1 MSNTNRKINKLQEKA
16 GIDWNNYLT
25 PEEVKKFLNKDDKIE
40 SAENI
45 IYDTK
50 GNFFNKYWKDFK
62 KSGWTKQELV
72 KDLENFYTNGH
83 LITEGIHLVA
93 YVRSPYK
100 PGVQAIE
107 DSDYAS
113 KTDFAKDLRAN
124 EFTVLGVND
133 NRDLYVV
140 DNSDFGNLAQ
150 LKKKMKF
157 YKMMWDDAK
166 KENPES
172 TLFKDDYERLKKIY
186 DEAMKQPL
194 NENYVLKGIQDGK
207 SFDISYND
215 DKEKLQKFKNE
226 LQKSHKNIGMYIV
239 EESKKIEALKPIKK
253 GQMKILNIGG
263 DGIAYKVSMQDAAR
277 LQNAGYQ
284 IFLPQGNRKSI
295 YARAGDIED
304 YNNGFNVDG
313 EKLQENLK
321 DIVLYHGSSN
331 TNLTYLDIG
340 KSTGNGDQ
348 LGRGIY
354 LTTDYEQA
362 QSCAGNSGKVYKV
375 KLDDSLKLFN
385 LNDKLSDS
393 IKQQLIK
400 ELENSNNKDI
410 KNYICMF
417 NRKVYDVKDKQEGLK
432 FYQDKQKEWE
442 QLDGKYFGNR
452 PKVVKN
458 GNNLQVIYTDYSDIQ
473 SAINNMTGENLI
485 DTLRGDID
493 PDVFVT
499 IITNSG
505 YDGVITNNNHWY
517 VIYRDINKVYILNE
531 NRNFGNKN
539 KLEEVSRNEL
549 LVKTKGETITRYNK
563 AAGYKGFSI
572 VNIDTTDLL
581 RGNTLTVTCRVGKYN
596 DVLQLEDVLYWIQ
609 IVAENKQN
617 NQINTKG
624 ITEALSDS
632 IDGMDIKVDCNCG
645 DFCLEE
651 NTLIKLLNGQVVTV
665 KQLKELF
672 DKQEELWIYSTDEQG
687 DFKPGK
693 VNNVWISGYV
703 NDMIKVTL
711 DNGKEIITTP
721 EHKYMM
727 RDGSYKEA
735 QDLKENNSL
744 MPLYFSYTNGYENVK
759 RNSIKY
765 PTRFDSVYKIVADT
779 VLQKQKQEVK
789 YRTGEDIVQIHHKDF
804 NKLNNYPSNL
814 YPMGKMEH
822 WRYHSKLGG
831 KNLEALQEGSKRF
844 WTSDPRR
851 FKARKKQKQSA
862 RDYQLKMWSNFTPE
876 QRQKY
881 IKNAQNKI
889 DKQKLSSSLQQ
900 VWNNYSEKQRQQRLQ
915 TNNFVVNN
923 PMLNEQFIKSNKFI
937 ERNSNISSSLNK
949 YYSTLTEEQ
958 RQSLYGWAKNKHF
971 TTEHKK
977 NMSESM
983 KQFHKQHPEFVKQ
996 HYEAI
1001 VKGAEK
1007 GRQNRR
1013 KNKLESMS
1021 IEQREL
1027 FLFKEQLDKVDVSE
1041 YTLAQ
1046 KNVIGHIKPV
1056 LMEIY
1061 KNKEDFTEEN
1071 YNKYRTK
1078 FNAPKLE
1085 TLKNILGSWVNICN
1099 KYCLSYNHKV
1109 KKIEF
1114 IHYKEPIPVYDIE
1127 VEKYHNFYVEA
1138 GVMLHNCY
1146 RFAYEATEWGYKY
1159 GKPETRPADIRN
1171 PDGFGALCKHLT
1183 AMLSNKKWLQQVT
1196 STVMDWCVKNI
1207 DDINKFLKLTD
1218 DKVLTLPNELARQ
1231 NAKKGFYSKLFDKDD
1246 EDEEQDS
1253 ESTETDLEDVDK
1265 DTGDTDISDNTAN
1278 NKNTDSIED
1287 ETELEDTDEEK

>member
-1 MSNTNRKINKLQEKA
+1 MKFKLQEKA
-16 GIDWNNYLT
+16 NIDWNNYLT
-25 PEEVKKFLNKDDKIE
+25 KDEVKKFLSKDDKIE
-40 SAENI
+40 SAEDI
-45 IYDTK
+45 IYDK
-50 GNFFNKYWKDFK
+50 NGNFFNKYWKNFK
-62 KSGWTKQELV
+62 KQGWKKLELV
-72 KDLENFYTNGH
+72 NDLERFYTNGH
-83 LITEGIHLVA
+83 LITEGIHLIA
-93 YVRSPYK
+93 YVKDKKSGEYST
-100 PGVQAIE
+100 IE
-107 DSDYAS
+107 DRDYNS
-113 KTDFAKDLRAN
+113 KKDFERELRAN
-124 EFTVLGVND
+124 GYSNISILD
-133 NRDLYVV
+133 NRDMYLI
-140 DNSDFGNLAQ
+140 DNTDYTRVSQ
-150 LKKKMKF
+150 LKKEL
-157 YKMMWDDAK
+157 D
-166 KENPES
+166 N
-172 TLFKDDYERLKKIY
+172 LKKDMKIY
-186 DEAMKQPL
+186 NKDKYPTIYKDKLDRYNKLKEVYDNVMKISL
-194 NENYVLKGIQDGK
+194 TEGYVLKGIQDGK
-207 SFDISYND
+207 SFNISFND
-215 DKEKLQKFKNE
+215 NKEKLQKFMDE
-226 LQKSHKNIGMYIV
+226 LQPKHRNIDMFIV
-239 EESKKIEALKPIKK
+239 EESKKIKALKPTKK
-253 GQMKILNIGG
+253 GQMKI
-263 DGIAYKVSMQDAAR
+263 
-277 LQNAGYQ
+277 
-284 IFLPQGNRKSI
+284 
-295 YARAGDIED
+295 
-304 YNNGFNVDG
+304 FNVNG

-340 KSTGNGDQ
+340 KSTSNGDQ

-362 QSCAGNSGKVYKV
+362 QSYAGNNGKVYKV

-410 KNYICMF
+410 KNYICML

-458 GNNLQVIYTDYSDIQ
+458 GNNLQVIYTDYSDIH

-531 NRNFGNKN
+531 NRKFGNKN

-572 VNIDTTDLL
+572 INIDTSDLL

-609 IVAENKQN
+609 IVAENKQQ

-624 ITEALSDS
+624 ITEALSNS

-687 DFKPGK
+687 DFRPGK

-765 PTRFDSVYKIVADT
+765 PTRFDSVYKIVTDT

-822 WRYHSKLGG
+822 WMYHAHLGG
-831 KNLEALQEGSKRF
+831 KNLEALQKGSRRF

-851 FKARKKQKQSA
+851 FETREKQKQAA
-862 RDYQLKMWSNFTPE
+862 RNYQLKMWSSFTPK

-881 IKNAQNKI
+881 IKKLSYNT
-889 DKQKLSSSLQQ
+889 DKQKLSQSLQN
-900 VWNNYSEKQRQQRLQ
+900 VWNNYTEEEKQQRLQ

-923 PMLNEQFIKSNKFI
+923 PMLNEQFIKSDKFI
-937 ERNSNISSSLNK
+937 ERNNNISNSLNSYHSK
-949 YYSTLTEEQ
+949 LTKEQ
-958 RQSLYGWAKNKHF
+958 EQKIYGWAKNKHF
-971 TTEHKK
+971 TKEHRKK
-977 NMSESM
+977 QSESM
-983 KQFHKQHPEFVKQ
+983 KQFHKQHPEFIQQ
-996 HYEAI
+996 HYEEM

-1013 KNKLESMS
+1013 NKKLQNMTE
-1021 IEQREL
+1021 EEKEL
-1027 FLFKEQLDKVDVSE
+1027 FLFKEQLNNVDISN
-1041 YTLAQ
+1041 YTLSQ

-1056 LMEIY
+1056 LIEIY
-1061 KNKEDFTEEN
+1061 KNKEDFTKET

-1085 TLKNILGSWVNICN
+1085 TLEKILGSWVDICN

-1109 KKIEF
+1109 KSVEF
-1114 IHYKEPIPVYDIE
+1114 IHYKEAIPVYDIE
-1127 VEKYHNFYVEA
+1127 VEKYHNFYVDA

-1146 RFAYEATEWGYKY
+1146 RFAYIATEWGYKY

-1171 PDGFGALCKHLT
+1171 PNGFGALCKHLT

-1196 STVMDWCVKNI
+1196 STVMDWCEKNI
-1207 DDINKFLKLTD
+1207 DKINEFLKLTNED
-1218 DKVLTLPNELARQ
+1218 EQLTLPNELARQ
-1231 NAKKGFYSKLFDKDD
+1231 NAKLSWQNRSKTNIGDNN
-1246 EDEEQDS
+1246 EEQNAED
-1253 ESTETDLEDVDK
+1253 TENDLQDVDNNNE
-1265 DTGDTDISDNTAN
+1265 DTDNSNSLNNTENSNVDN
-1278 NKNTDSIED
+1278 
-1287 ETELEDTDEEK
+1287 ETELEDVDAKK

>member
-1 MSNTNRKINKLQEKA
+1 MLDKLEEKA
-16 GIDWNNYLT
+16 SIDWNNYLT
-25 PEEVKKFLNKDDKIE
+25 KQEIKNFLNKDDKIE

-62 KSGWTKQELV
+62 KQGWTKNDLV
-72 KDLENFYTNGH
+72 KDLEQFYVNGH
-83 LITEGIHLVA
+83 LITEGIHLIA
-93 YVRSPYK
+93 YVKDKKSGEYTT
-100 PGVQAIE
+100 IE
-107 DSDYAS
+107 DRDYNS
-113 KTDFAKDLRAN
+113 KKDFERELRAN
-124 EFTVLGVND
+124 GYSNISILD
-133 NRDLYVV
+133 NRDMYLI
-140 DNSDFGNLAQ
+140 DNTDYTRVSQ
-150 LKKKMKF
+150 LKKEL
-157 YKMMWDDAK
+157 D
-166 KENPES
+166 N
-172 TLFKDDYERLKKIY
+172 LKKDMKIY
-186 DEAMKQPL
+186 NKDKYPTTYKDMLDRYNKLKEVYDNVMKISL
-194 NENYVLKGIQDGK
+194 TEGYVLKGIQDGK
-207 SFDISYND
+207 SFNISFND
-215 DKEKLQKFKNE
+215 NKEKLQKFMDE
-226 LQKSHKNIGMYIV
+226 LQPKHRNIDMFIV

-263 DGIAYKVSMQDAAR
+263 DGIVYKVSIQDAVR

-284 IFLPQGNRKSI
+284 IFLPQGSRKSI

-304 YNNGFNVDG
+304 YDNGFNVDG

-340 KSTGNGDQ
+340 RSTGNGDQ

-362 QSCAGNSGKVYKV
+362 QSYAGNNGKVYKV

-517 VIYRDINKVYILNE
+517 VIYRDTNKVHILNE
-531 NRNFGNKN
+531 NKKFGNKN

-572 VNIDTTDLL
+572 INIDTSDLL

-617 NQINTKG
+617 GQINTKG
-624 ITEALSDS
+624 ITEALSNS

-665 KQLKELF
+665 KQLKEMF
-672 DKQEELWIYSTDEQG
+672 DDNKELWLYSTDEKG

-693 VNNVWISGYV
+693 VINVWISGYV
-703 NDMIKVTL
+703 NDMVKVTL

-735 QDLKENNSL
+735 QDLKEKDSL

-779 VLQKQKQEVK
+779 VLQKQKQEAK
-789 YRTGEDIVQIHHKDF
+789 NRTGEDIIQIHHKDF

-822 WRYHSKLGG
+822 WMYHAKLGG
-831 KNLEALQEGSKRF
+831 KNLKALQEGSKRF
-844 WTSDPRR
+844 WTSDPGR
-851 FKARKKQKQSA
+851 FKAREKQKQTA
-862 RDYQLKMWSNFTPE
+862 RDYQLKMWSSFTPQ
-876 QRQKY
+876 QRKEY
-881 IKNAQNKI
+881 IEKSKHNV
-889 DKQKLSSSLQQ
+889 DKQKLSHSLQQ
-900 VWNNYSEKQRQQRLQ
+900 VWNNYTDIEKQQRLK

-923 PMLNEQFIKSNKFI
+923 PMLDKQFIQSDKFI
-937 ERNSNISSSLNK
+937 ERNNNISNSLNN
-949 YYSTLTEEQ
+949 YYSTLTDKEK
-958 RQSLYGWAKNKHF
+958 SDLYGWSKGKHLSK
-971 TTEHKK
+971 EHRQHIGEAQKGKK
-977 NMSESM
+977 YSKET
-983 KQFHKQHPEFVKQ
+983 
-996 HYEAI
+996 I
-1001 VKGAEK
+1001 EK
-1007 GRQNRR
+1007 FRQGGIR
-1013 KNKLESMS
+1013 S
-1021 IEQREL
+1021 
-1027 FLFKEQLDKVDVSE
+1027 
-1041 YTLAQ
+1041 AQ
-1046 KNVIGHIKPV
+1046 KNKETRCKRV
-1056 LMEIY
+1056 LNTLIENNIPI
-1061 KNKEDFTEEN
+1061 TEEN
-1071 YNKYRTK
+1071 FLNNRKNGDPHYLKVFDSFEDMLY
-1078 FNAPKLE
+1078 KLGIP
-1085 TLKNILGSWVNICN
+1085 TN
-1099 KYCLSYNHKV
+1099 YNHKIV
-1109 KKIEF
+1109 GVEF
-1114 IHYKEPIPVYDIE
+1114 IHYKEAIPVYDIE
-1127 VEKYHNFYVEA
+1127 VEKYHNFYVDA

-1171 PDGFGALCKHLT
+1171 PNGFGALCKHLT

-1207 DDINKFLKLTD
+1207 DSINQFLKLTD
-1218 DKVLTLPNELARQ
+1218 EDKKLTLPNELARQ
-1231 NAKKGFYSKLFDKDD
+1231 NAKKAFYTKLFNKNDDNEEGQEDTENNLEDIDKDNGNNNENSNNNNNTVD
-1246 EDEEQDS
+1246 NQNAVEDETQLQDVDTEEDEE
-1253 ESTETDLEDVDK
+1253 
-1265 DTGDTDISDNTAN
+1265 N
-1278 NKNTDSIED
+1278 
-1287 ETELEDTDEEK
+1287 

>member
-1 MSNTNRKINKLQEKA
+1 MLDKLEEKA
-16 GIDWNNYLT
+16 SIDWNNYLT
-25 PEEVKKFLNKDDKIE
+25 KQEIKNFLNKDDKIE

-62 KSGWTKQELV
+62 KQGWTKNDLV
-72 KDLENFYTNGH
+72 KDLEQFYVNGH
-83 LITEGIHLVA
+83 LITEGMHLVA

-186 DEAMKQPL
+186 DEAMRQPL

-215 DKEKLQKFKNE
+215 NKEKLQKFMDE
-226 LQKSHKNIGMYIV
+226 LQPKHRNIDMFIV
-239 EESKKIEALKPIKK
+239 EESKKIEVLKPIKK

-263 DGIAYKVSMQDAAR
+263 DGIVYKVSIQDAVR

-284 IFLPQGNRKSI
+284 IFLPQGSRKSI

-362 QSCAGNSGKVYKV
+362 QSYAGNNGKVYKV

-410 KNYICMF
+410 KNYICML

-458 GNNLQVIYTDYSDIQ
+458 GNNLQVIYTDYSDIH

-517 VIYRDINKVYILNE
+517 VIYRDINKVHILNE
-531 NRNFGNKN
+531 NRKFGNKN

-572 VNIDTTDLL
+572 INIDTSDLL

-609 IVAENKQN
+609 IVAENKQQ

-624 ITEALSDS
+624 ITEALSNS
-632 IDGMDIKVDCNCG
+632 IDGMDIKIDCNCG
-645 DFCLEE
+645 DF
-651 NTLIKLLNGQVVTV
+651 I
-665 KQLKELF
+665 
-672 DKQEELWIYSTDEQG
+672 
-687 DFKPGK
+687 
-693 VNNVWISGYV
+693 
-703 NDMIKVTL
+703 
-711 DNGKEIITTP
+711 
-721 EHKYMM
+721 
-727 RDGSYKEA
+727 
-735 QDLKENNSL
+735 
-744 MPLYFSYTNGYENVK
+744 
-759 RNSIKY
+759 
-765 PTRFDSVYKIVADT
+765 
-779 VLQKQKQEVK
+779 
-789 YRTGEDIVQIHHKDF
+789 
-804 NKLNNYPSNL
+804 
-814 YPMGKMEH
+814 
-822 WRYHSKLGG
+822 
-831 KNLEALQEGSKRF
+831 
-844 WTSDPRR
+844 
-851 FKARKKQKQSA
+851 
-862 RDYQLKMWSNFTPE
+862 
-876 QRQKY
+876 
-881 IKNAQNKI
+881 
-889 DKQKLSSSLQQ
+889 
-900 VWNNYSEKQRQQRLQ
+900 
-915 TNNFVVNN
+915 
-923 PMLNEQFIKSNKFI
+923 
-937 ERNSNISSSLNK
+937 
-949 YYSTLTEEQ
+949 
-958 RQSLYGWAKNKHF
+958 
-971 TTEHKK
+971 
-977 NMSESM
+977 
-983 KQFHKQHPEFVKQ
+983 
-996 HYEAI
+996 
-1001 VKGAEK
+1001 
-1007 GRQNRR
+1007 
-1013 KNKLESMS
+1013 
-1021 IEQREL
+1021 
-1027 FLFKEQLDKVDVSE
+1027 
-1041 YTLAQ
+1041 
-1046 KNVIGHIKPV
+1046 
-1056 LMEIY
+1056 
-1061 KNKEDFTEEN
+1061 
-1071 YNKYRTK
+1071 
-1078 FNAPKLE
+1078 
-1085 TLKNILGSWVNICN
+1085 
-1099 KYCLSYNHKV
+1099 
-1109 KKIEF
+1109 
-1114 IHYKEPIPVYDIE
+1114 
-1127 VEKYHNFYVEA
+1127 
-1138 GVMLHNCY
+1138 Y
-1146 RFAYEATEWGYKY
+1146 RFAYQATEWGYKY

-1171 PDGFGALCKHLT
+1171 PDGYGALCKHLT

-1207 DDINKFLKLTD
+1207 DSINEFLKLTD
-1218 DKVLTLPNELARQ
+1218 EDKKLTLPNELARQ
-1231 NAKKGFYSKLFDKDD
+1231 NAKKAFYTKLFNRDDDNEEGQEDTENNLEDIDKDNGNNNENSNNNNNTVD
-1246 EDEEQDS
+1246 NQNTVEDETQLQDVDTEEDEE
-1253 ESTETDLEDVDK
+1253 
-1265 DTGDTDISDNTAN
+1265 N
-1278 NKNTDSIED
+1278 
-1287 ETELEDTDEEK
+1287 

>member
-1 MSNTNRKINKLQEKA
+1 MKFKLQEKA
-16 GIDWNNYLT
+16 NIDWNNYLT
-25 PEEVKKFLNKDDKIE
+25 KDEVKKFLSKDDKIE

-62 KSGWTKQELV
+62 KQGWKKLELV
-72 KDLENFYTNGH
+72 NDLERFYTNGH
-83 LITEGIHLVA
+83 LITEGIHLIA
-93 YVRSPYK
+93 YVKDKKSGEYST
-100 PGVQAIE
+100 IE
-107 DSDYAS
+107 DRDYNS
-113 KTDFAKDLRAN
+113 KKDFEKELKAN
-124 EFTVLGVND
+124 GYSNISILD
-133 NRDLYVV
+133 NRDMYLI
-140 DNSDFGNLAQ
+140 DNTNYTRVSQ
-150 LKKKMKF
+150 LKKDLQQLKK
-157 YKMMWDDAK
+157 DINDAK
-166 KENPES
+166 DKYPALYKSYVKEYD
-172 TLFKDDYERLKKIY
+172 KLKTIY
-186 DEAMKQPL
+186 DNVMKISL
-194 NENYVLKGIQDGK
+194 TEGYVLKGIQDGK
-207 SFDISYND
+207 SFNISFND
-215 DKEKLQKFKNE
+215 NKEKLQKFMDE
-226 LQKSHKNIGMYIV
+226 LQPKHRNIDMFIV
-239 EESKKIEALKPIKK
+239 EESKKIKALKPIKK
-253 GQMKILNIGG
+253 GQMKI
-263 DGIAYKVSMQDAAR
+263 
-277 LQNAGYQ
+277 
-284 IFLPQGNRKSI
+284 
-295 YARAGDIED
+295 
-304 YNNGFNVDG
+304 FNVDG

-321 DIVLYHGSSN
+321 DIVLYHGSLN

-362 QSCAGNSGKVYKV
+362 QSYAGNNGKVYKV

-517 VIYRDINKVYILNE
+517 VIYKDINKVHILNE
-531 NRNFGNKN
+531 NRKFGNKN

-572 VNIDTTDLL
+572 INIDTSDLL

-609 IVAENKQN
+609 IVAENKQQ

-624 ITEALSDS
+624 ITEALSNS

-687 DFKPGK
+687 DFRPGK

-735 QDLKENNSL
+735 QDLKEKDSL

-779 VLQKQKQEVK
+779 VLQEQKQLAK
-789 YRTGEDIVQIHHKDF
+789 DRTGEDIIQIHHKDF

-822 WRYHSKLGG
+822 WMYHAHLGG
-831 KNLEALQEGSKRF
+831 KNLEALQEGSRRF
-844 WTSDPRR
+844 WTSEPRR
-851 FKARKKQKQSA
+851 FETREKQKQAA
-862 RDYQLKMWSNFTPE
+862 RNYQLKMWSSFTPK

-881 IKNAQNKI
+881 IKKLSYNT
-889 DKQKLSSSLQQ
+889 DKQKLSQSLQN
-900 VWNNYSEKQRQQRLQ
+900 VWNNYTEEEKQQRLQ

-923 PMLNEQFIKSNKFI
+923 PMLNEQFIKSDKFI
-937 ERNSNISSSLNK
+937 ERNNNISNSLNSYHSK
-949 YYSTLTEEQ
+949 LTKEQ
-958 RQSLYGWAKNKHF
+958 EQKIYGWAKNKHF
-971 TTEHKK
+971 TKEHRKK
-977 NMSESM
+977 QSESM
-983 KQFHKQHPEFVKQ
+983 KQFHKQHPEFIQQ
-996 HYEAI
+996 HYEEM

-1013 KNKLESMS
+1013 NKKLQNMTE
-1021 IEQREL
+1021 EEKEL
-1027 FLFKEQLDKVDVSE
+1027 FLFKEQLNNVDISN
-1041 YTLAQ
+1041 YTLSQ

-1056 LMEIY
+1056 LIEIY
-1061 KNKEDFTEEN
+1061 KNKEDFTKET

-1085 TLKNILGSWVNICN
+1085 TLEKILGSWVDICN

-1109 KKIEF
+1109 KSVEF
-1114 IHYKEPIPVYDIE
+1114 IHYKEAIPVYDIE
-1127 VEKYHNFYVEA
+1127 VEKYHNFYVDA

-1171 PDGFGALCKHLT
+1171 PNGFGALCKHLT

-1196 STVMDWCVKNI
+1196 STVMDWCEKNI
-1207 DDINKFLKLTD
+1207 DKINEFLKLTD
-1218 DKVLTLPNELARQ
+1218 EDEQLTLPNELARQ
-1231 NAKKGFYSKLFDKDD
+1231 NAKLSWQNRSKTNIGDNN
-1246 EDEEQDS
+1246 EEQNAED
-1253 ESTETDLEDVDK
+1253 TENDLQDVDNNNE
-1265 DTGDTDISDNTAN
+1265 DTDNSNSINNTTN
-1278 NKNTDSIED
+1278 SNVDD
-1287 ETELEDTDEEK
+1287 ETELEDVDAKK

>member
-1 MSNTNRKINKLQEKA
+1 MKFKLQEKA
-16 GIDWNNYLT
+16 NIDWNNYLT
-25 PEEVKKFLNKDDKIE
+25 KDEVKKFLSKDDKIE

-45 IYDTK
+45 IYDTQ

-62 KSGWTKQELV
+62 KQGWKKLELV
-72 KDLENFYTNGH
+72 NDLERFYTNGH
-83 LITEGIHLVA
+83 LITEGIHLIA
-93 YVRSPYK
+93 YVKDKKSGEYST
-100 PGVQAIE
+100 IE
-107 DSDYAS
+107 DRDYNS
-113 KTDFAKDLRAN
+113 KKDFEKELKAN
-124 EFTVLGVND
+124 GYSNISILD
-133 NRDLYVV
+133 NRDMYLI
-140 DNSDFGNLAQ
+140 DNTNYTRVSQ
-150 LKKKMKF
+150 LKKDLQQLKK
-157 YKMMWDDAK
+157 DINDAK
-166 KENPES
+166 DKYPALYKSYVKEYD
-172 TLFKDDYERLKKIY
+172 KLKTIY
-186 DEAMKQPL
+186 DNVMKISL
-194 NENYVLKGIQDGK
+194 TEGYVLKGIQDGK
-207 SFDISYND
+207 SFNISFND
-215 DKEKLQKFKNE
+215 NKEKLQKFMDE
-226 LQKSHKNIGMYIV
+226 LQPKHRNIDMFIV

-253 GQMKILNIGG
+253 GQIKIL
-263 DGIAYKVSMQDAAR
+263 
-277 LQNAGYQ
+277 
-284 IFLPQGNRKSI
+284 
-295 YARAGDIED
+295 
-304 YNNGFNVDG
+304 NVDG

-362 QSCAGNSGKVYKV
+362 QSYAGNNGKVYKV

-517 VIYRDINKVYILNE
+517 VIYKDINKVHILNE
-531 NRNFGNKN
+531 NRKFGNKN

-572 VNIDTTDLL
+572 INIDTSDLL

-609 IVAENKQN
+609 IVAENKQQ

-624 ITEALSDS
+624 ITEALSNS

-687 DFKPGK
+687 DFRPGK

-711 DNGKEIITTP
+711 DNGKEIITTL

-735 QDLKENNSL
+735 QDLKEKDSL

-779 VLQKQKQEVK
+779 VLQEQKQLAK
-789 YRTGEDIVQIHHKDF
+789 DRTGEDIIQIHHKDF

-822 WRYHSKLGG
+822 WMYHAHLGG
-831 KNLEALQEGSKRF
+831 KNLEALQEGSRRF

-937 ERNSNISSSLNK
+937 KRNSNISSSLNK

-1171 PDGFGALCKHLT
+1171 PNGFGALCKHLT

-1196 STVMDWCVKNI
+1196 GTVMDWCEKNI
-1207 DDINKFLKLTD
+1207 DKINEFLKLTD
-1218 DKVLTLPNELARQ
+1218 EDEQLTLPNELARQ
-1231 NAKKGFYSKLFDKDD
+1231 NAKLSWQNRSKTNIGDNN
-1246 EDEEQDS
+1246 EEQKAED
-1253 ESTETDLEDVDK
+1253 TENDLQDVDNNNE
-1265 DTGDTDISDNTAN
+1265 DTDNSNSINNTTNSNVDN
-1278 NKNTDSIED
+1278 
-1287 ETELEDTDEEK
+1287 ETELEDVDAKK

>member
-1 MSNTNRKINKLQEKA
+1 MLDKLEEKA
-16 GIDWNNYLT
+16 SIDWNNYLT
-25 PEEVKKFLNKDDKIE
+25 KQEIKNFLNKDDKIE

-62 KSGWTKQELV
+62 KQGWTKNDLV
-72 KDLENFYTNGH
+72 KDLEQFYVNGH
-83 LITEGIHLVA
+83 LITEGMHLVA

-186 DEAMKQPL
+186 DEAMRQPL

-215 DKEKLQKFKNE
+215 NKEKLQKFMDE
-226 LQKSHKNIGMYIV
+226 LQPKHRNIDMFIV
-239 EESKKIEALKPIKK
+239 EESKKIEVLKPIKK
-253 GQMKILNIGG
+253 GQMKLLNIGG
-263 DGIAYKVSMQDAAR
+263 DGIVYKVSIQDAVR

-284 IFLPQGNRKSI
+284 IFLPQGSRKSI

-362 QSCAGNSGKVYKV
+362 QSYAGNNGKVYKV

-410 KNYICMF
+410 KNYICML

-517 VIYRDINKVYILNE
+517 VIYRDINKVHILNE
-531 NRNFGNKN
+531 NRKFGNKN

-572 VNIDTTDLL
+572 INIDTSDLL

-596 DVLQLEDVLYWIQ
+596 DILQLEDVLYWIQ

-617 NQINTKG
+617 GQINTKG
-624 ITEALSDS
+624 ITEALSNS
-632 IDGMDIKVDCNCG
+632 IDGMDIKIDCNCG

-687 DFKPGK
+687 DFRPGK

-727 RDGSYKEA
+727 RDGNYKEA
-735 QDLKENNSL
+735 QDLKEKDSL

-765 PTRFDSVYKIVADT
+765 PTRFNSVYKIVADT
-779 VLQKQKQEVK
+779 VLQEQKQLAK
-789 YRTGEDIVQIHHKDF
+789 DRTGEDIIQIHHKDF

-822 WRYHSKLGG
+822 WMYHAHLGG
-831 KNLEALQEGSKRF
+831 KNLEALQEGSRRF

-851 FKARKKQKQSA
+851 FETREKQKQAA
-862 RDYQLKMWSNFTPE
+862 RNYQLKMWSSFTPK

-881 IKNAQNKI
+881 IKKLSYNT
-889 DKQKLSSSLQQ
+889 DKQKLSQSLQN
-900 VWNNYSEKQRQQRLQ
+900 VWNNYTEEEKQQRLQ

-923 PMLNEQFIKSNKFI
+923 PMLNEQFIKSDKFI
-937 ERNSNISSSLNK
+937 ERNNNISNSLNSYHSK
-949 YYSTLTEEQ
+949 LTKEQ
-958 RQSLYGWAKNKHF
+958 EQKIYGWAKNKHF
-971 TTEHKK
+971 TKEHRKK
-977 NMSESM
+977 QSESM
-983 KQFHKQHPEFVKQ
+983 KQFHKQHPEFIQQ
-996 HYEAI
+996 HYEEM

-1013 KNKLESMS
+1013 NKKLQNMTE
-1021 IEQREL
+1021 EEKEL
-1027 FLFKEQLDKVDVSE
+1027 FLFKEQLNNVDISN
-1041 YTLAQ
+1041 YTLSQ

-1056 LMEIY
+1056 LIEIY
-1061 KNKEDFTEEN
+1061 KNKEDFTKET

-1085 TLKNILGSWVNICN
+1085 TLEKILGSWVDICN

-1109 KKIEF
+1109 KSVEF
-1114 IHYKEPIPVYDIE
+1114 IHYKEAIPVYDIE
-1127 VEKYHNFYVEA
+1127 VEKYHNFYVDA

-1146 RFAYEATEWGYKY
+1146 RFAYQATEWGYKY

-1171 PDGFGALCKHLT
+1171 PDGYGALCKHLT
-1183 AMLSNKKWLQQVT
+1183 AVLSNKKWLQQVT

-1207 DDINKFLKLTD
+1207 DSINEFLKLTD
-1218 DKVLTLPNELARQ
+1218 EDKKLTLPNELARQ
-1231 NAKKGFYSKLFDKDD
+1231 NAKKAFYTKLFNRDD
-1246 EDEEQDS
+1246 DNEEGQEDTENNLEDIDNDNSNNNENSNNNNNTIDNQNAVEDETQLQDVDTEDEE
-1253 ESTETDLEDVDK
+1253 
-1265 DTGDTDISDNTAN
+1265 N
-1278 NKNTDSIED
+1278 
-1287 ETELEDTDEEK
+1287 

>member
-1 MSNTNRKINKLQEKA
+1 MKFKLQEKA
-16 GIDWNNYLT
+16 NIDWNNYLT
-25 PEEVKKFLNKDDKIE
+25 KDEVKKFLSKDDKIE

-62 KSGWTKQELV
+62 KQGWKKLELV
-72 KDLENFYTNGH
+72 NDLERFYTNGH
-83 LITEGIHLVA
+83 LITEGIHLIA
-93 YVRSPYK
+93 YVKDKKSGEYTT
-100 PGVQAIE
+100 IE
-107 DSDYAS
+107 DRDYNS
-113 KTDFAKDLRAN
+113 KKDFERELSAN
-124 EFTVLGVND
+124 GYSNISILD
-133 NRDLYVV
+133 NRDMYLL
-140 DNSDFGNLAQ
+140 DNTNYTRVSQ
-150 LKKKMKF
+150 LKK
-157 YKMMWDDAK
+157 D
-166 KENPES
+166 
-172 TLFKDDYERLKKIY
+172 LQQLKKDINDVKDKYPALYKSYVKEYDKLKTIY
-186 DEAMKQPL
+186 DNVMKISL
-194 NENYVLKGIQDGK
+194 TEGYVLKGIQDGK
-207 SFDISYND
+207 SFNISFND
-215 DKEKLQKFKNE
+215 NKEKLQKFMDE
-226 LQKSHKNIGMYIV
+226 LQPKHRNIDMFIV
-239 EESKKIEALKPIKK
+239 EESKKIKALKPIKK
-253 GQMKILNIGG
+253 GQMKI
-263 DGIAYKVSMQDAAR
+263 
-277 LQNAGYQ
+277 
-284 IFLPQGNRKSI
+284 
-295 YARAGDIED
+295 
-304 YNNGFNVDG
+304 FNVDG

-362 QSCAGNSGKVYKV
+362 QSYAGNNGKVYKV

-432 FYQDKQKEWE
+432 FYQDKQKEWG
-442 QLDGKYFGNR
+442 QLDGKYFGNK

-458 GNNLQVIYTDYSDIQ
+458 ENNLQVIYTDYSDIQ

-517 VIYRDINKVYILNE
+517 VIYKDINKVHILNE
-531 NRNFGNKN
+531 NRKFGNKN

-572 VNIDTTDLL
+572 INIDTSDLL

-609 IVAENKQN
+609 IVAENKQQ

-624 ITEALSDS
+624 ITEALSNS

-851 FKARKKQKQSA
+851 FEARKKQKQSA

-889 DKQKLSSSLQQ
+889 DKQKLSSFLQQ

-1013 KNKLESMS
+1013 NKKLQNMTE
-1021 IEQREL
+1021 EEKEL
-1027 FLFKEQLDKVDVSE
+1027 FLFKEQLNNVDISN
-1041 YTLAQ
+1041 YTLSQ

-1056 LMEIY
+1056 LIEIY
-1061 KNKEDFTEEN
+1061 KNKEDFTKET

-1085 TLKNILGSWVNICN
+1085 TLEKILGSWVDICN

-1109 KKIEF
+1109 KSVEF
-1114 IHYKEPIPVYDIE
+1114 IHYKEAIPVYDIE
-1127 VEKYHNFYVEA
+1127 VEKYHNFYVDA

-1146 RFAYEATEWGYKY
+1146 RFAYQATEWGYKY

-1171 PDGFGALCKHLT
+1171 PNGFGALCKHLT

-1196 STVMDWCVKNI
+1196 STVMDWCEKNI
-1207 DDINKFLKLTD
+1207 DKINEFLKLTD
-1218 DKVLTLPNELARQ
+1218 EDKKLTLPNELARQ
-1231 NAKKGFYSKLFDKDD
+1231 NAKLSWQNRSKTNIGDNN
-1246 EDEEQDS
+1246 EEQNAED
-1253 ESTETDLEDVDK
+1253 TENDLQDVDNNNE
-1265 DTGDTDISDNTAN
+1265 DTDNSNSINNTTN
-1278 NKNTDSIED
+1278 SNVDD
-1287 ETELEDTDEEK
+1287 ETELEDVDAKK